1 MPGPFLTSKKHVFHR
16 TPPMSGLRLL
26 FLALASYL
34 ANHQSE
40 KKRQFFFLFFVTM
53 IYGKKDLQKGIG
65 S

>member
-1 MPGPFLTSKKHVFHR
+1 
-16 TPPMSGLRLL
+16 MSGLRLL

-34 ANHQSE
+34 ANQQSE
-40 KKRQFFFLFFVTM
+40 KKPQFFFLFLVTM